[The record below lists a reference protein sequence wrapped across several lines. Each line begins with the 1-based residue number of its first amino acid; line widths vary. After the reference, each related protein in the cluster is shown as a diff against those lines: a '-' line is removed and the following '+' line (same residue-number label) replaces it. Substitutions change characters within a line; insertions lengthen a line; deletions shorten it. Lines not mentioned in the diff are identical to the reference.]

1 MKLFLWLQQ
10 TLKYEHPFLG
20 DNINAEVAEEQRE
33 EIIRDLYSSHSNHD
47 LKSFQNRRAT
57 ASERY
62 TVYHILLFIEHC
74 SSNMRFQRK
83 EDKT

>member
-1 MKLFLWLQQ
+1 M
-10 TLKYEHPFLG
+10 LKYEHPFLG

-62 TVYHILLFIEHC
+62 TVYHTLLFIEHC